1 MPKLAFNVSHQLSQD
16 EATRR
21 LKERVA
27 AARQS
32 YQHQVSGFEE
42 KWSDSRLDFRF
53 STMGI
58 TVKGHV
64 TSAEAEVRVHA
75 DLPLVALPFRGTIE
89 KQVREELRKL
99 LV

>member
-1 MPKLAFNVSHQLSQD
+1 MPKLAFYVSHQLSQD

-21 LKERVA
+21 LKERIT

-32 YQHQVSGFEE
+32 FQQQVSGFEE
-42 KWSDSRLDFRF
+42 KWSDGRLDFRF

-64 TSAEAEVRVHA
+64 TSAPAEVRVHA
-75 DLPLVALPFRGTIE
+75 DLPLLALPFKGTIE
-89 KQVREELRKL
+89 KQVREELTRL

>member
-1 MPKLAFNVSHQLSQD
+1 MPKLAFNVPHQLSQD

-21 LKERVA
+21 LKERIA

-32 YQHQVSGFEE
+32 YQQQVSSFEE
-42 KWSDSRLDFRF
+42 RWSDSRLDFRF

-64 TSAEAEVRVHA
+64 TSAEAEVCVHA
-75 DLPLVALPFRGTIE
+75 DLPLLALPFKGTIE
-89 KQVREELRKL
+89 KQVREELTRL

>member
-21 LKERVA
+21 LKERIA
-27 AARQS
+27 AARQTH
-32 YQHQVSGFEE
+32 QQQVSGFEE
-42 KWSDSRLDFRF
+42 KWSDDRLDFRF

-64 TSAEAEVRVHA
+64 TSAPAEVRVHA
-75 DLPLVALPFRGTIE
+75 ELPLVALPFRGTIE
-89 KQVREELRKL
+89 KQVREELTKL
-99 LV
+99 LA